1 MVTADPMDDN
11 QLLRYSRQIMMPD
24 IGIEGQ
30 QRLTESR
37 VLIIGMGGLGSP
49 VATYLAAAGVG
60 QLVIVDHD
68 VVDLTNLQRQFIHH
82 TGNVGDKKVSS
93 AQRRLLDMNPEIQ
106 ITAIDHKLE
115 SEELDAQIG
124 QADVVVDCTDN
135 FTVRFAINEAC
146 VKARKP
152 LVSGAVIRMEGQVSV
167 FCGYEHNL
175 PCYHCLYKD
184 EGELHESC
192 SETGILAPV
201 AGIIGSIQATE
212 TLKILLDL
220 GDTLVG
226 RVQILDAITM
236 EWRSL
241 KLKKDPQC
249 PTCHQ

>member
-1 MVTADPMDDN
+1 MDDN

-30 QRLTESR
+30 QRLTNSR
-37 VLIIGMGGLGSP
+37 ALIIGMGGLGSP

-60 QLVIVDHD
+60 RLVIVDHD
-68 VVDLTNLQRQFIHH
+68 EVDLTNLQRQFIHH
-82 TGNVGDKKVSS
+82 TDNVGDKKVVS

-106 ITAIDHKLE
+106 ITAIDHKLAA
-115 SEELDAQIG
+115 EELDHQIS
-124 QADVVVDCTDN
+124 QADVVLDCTDN
-135 FTVRFAINEAC
+135 FTVRFAINAAC
-146 VKARKP
+146 IKGGKP

-167 FCGYEHNL
+167 FCGYDDAL
-175 PCYHCLYKD
+175 PCYQCLYKD

-212 TLKILLDL
+212 ALKILLHL
-220 GDTLVG
+220 GDTLAG
-226 RVQILDAITM
+226 RVQILDAVTM
-236 EWRSL
+236 QWRTL
-241 KLKKDPQC
+241 KLNKDPQC